1 MNSVLQAKALK
12 FGLDY
17 RALCLITYIKDTY
30 IFTKEYT
37 SVDITNN
44 NPLIF
49 INSTEVKRSLDLLE
63 DCDMISIDYWSKG
76 KFMITPNADNL
87 KELFTNSLV
96 QIVKD
101 KKVRRVK
108 KEEISGDI
116 KLILDEYNKTDMPS
130 ASLTDRRK
138 KAIDN
143 VLSKYKVEDII
154 DALKFACSQR
164 WVLDKSS
171 ENWMDL
177 AWILNRIDEFMEGG
191 KYRKKQDKKQDN
203 IIPVSKVSVIL

>member
-1 MNSVLQAKALK
+1 MDSVLQAKALK
-12 FGLDY
+12 SGLDY
-17 RALCLITYIKDTY
+17 RALCLILYIKDTY
-30 IFTKEYT
+30 IFTQEYT
-37 SVDITNN
+37 SIEITNS
-44 NPLIF
+44 NPLVF

-63 DCDMISIDYWSKG
+63 SCNMISINYWNKG
-76 KFMITPNADNL
+76 KFMITPNIENL
-87 KELFTNSLV
+87 KELFTNSFV

-101 KKVRRVK
+101 KKVRKVK

-116 KLILDEYNKTDMPS
+116 KLILEEYNKTDMPS

-143 VLSKYKVEDII
+143 ALSKHKVEDIV
-154 DALKFACSQR
+154 DALKYASEQR

-177 AWILNRIDEFMEGG
+177 AWLLSRIDDFMDGG
-191 KYRKKQDKKQDN
+191 KYRKKQDKKQES